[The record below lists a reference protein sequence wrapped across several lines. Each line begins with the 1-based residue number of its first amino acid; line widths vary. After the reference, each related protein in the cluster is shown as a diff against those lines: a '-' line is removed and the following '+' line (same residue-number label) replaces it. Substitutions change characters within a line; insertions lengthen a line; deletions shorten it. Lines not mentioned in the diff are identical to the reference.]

1 MEKKNIIIV
10 GAGFGGITAALKLA
24 RKKRD
29 LGNKYKIILIDR
41 HHHELYTPALYE
53 IAAIPRDYTPDQILK
68 SSILIPIADI
78 IKGKPIDFLCDE
90 LVNFDIPAKKIILK
104 NNGSISYEFLVLAM
118 GSETNYF
125 NIPGLK
131 EYSYSLKTFDDA
143 LRLRNAIEDLLLK
156 KDSLKIVVGG
166 GSSTGVELIAE
177 FVNFICILQ
186 NKLKQKHQSCSVYFT
201 LIEASPDILPG
212 FETRIIEKAKKRL
225 AKLGVQIKSETTIVE
240 VTPHEIIFKEDGR
253 ETCDILIWTGGV
265 KGPGVLTRSGLMLSS
280 KGSLAVN
287 EYLEVTSASGGMGGI
302 FAIGDNSLFIHPQ
315 TGKPL
320 VWNVPVAEAEG
331 RLAAKNILRIIRGLA
346 PQKFLPMK
354 KSPFILTIGKKYAI
368 ADLIYIHFSGLWGW
382 LAKILVELRYLL
394 FILPLGQAIRIW
406 WLSVKIYSS
415 NDSLTKN

>member
-10 GAGFGGITAALKLA
+10 GAGFGGITVALKLA

-29 LGNKYKIILIDR
+29 LGDKYKIILIDR

-68 SSILIPIADI
+68 SSILIPVADI

-90 LVNFDIPAKKIILK
+90 LVSFDIPAKKIMLK
-104 NNGSISYEFLVLAM
+104 NNGVIPYEFLILAM

-131 EYSYSLKTFDDA
+131 EYSYPLKTFDDA
-143 LRLRNAIEDLLLK
+143 LRLRNAIEDSLLEK
-156 KDSLKIVVGG
+156 SSLKITVGG
-166 GSSTGVELIAE
+166 GGSTGVELMAE
-177 FVNFICILQ
+177 FINFTCRLQ
-186 NKLKQKHQSCSVYFT
+186 NKLKQNHQSCSVYFT

-212 FETRIIEKAKKRL
+212 FETRIVQKAKKRL
-225 AKLGVQIKSETTIVE
+225 AELGVQIKSGTAIAK
-240 VTPHEIIFKEDGR
+240 VTPQEIIFKEGGQ
-253 ETCDILIWTGGV
+253 ETYDILIWTGGV
-265 KGPGVLTRSGLMLSS
+265 KGPEILSRSGLTLSP
-280 KGSLAVN
+280 KGSLAIN
-287 EYLEVTSASGGMGGI
+287 EYLEIPSTNGGI

-331 RLAAKNILRIIRGLA
+331 RMAAKNILRIIRGRA
-346 PQKFLPMK
+346 PRKFIPMK
-354 KSPFILTIGKKYAI
+354 KYPFILAIGKKYAI
-368 ADLIYIHFSGLWGW
+368 ADLIYIHFSGLLGW
-382 LAKILVELRYLL
+382 LAKILAELRYLL
-394 FILPLGQAIRIW
+394 FILPLGQAIRTW

-415 NDSLTKN
+415 ND